1 MGLSLRGE
9 AYRARSRVGDLP
21 VVGHPLVVGSLLVG
35 EGSVEDHADVSHGV
49 DADRRALEHR
59 AGQRRDRTCQQK
71 TFLDYVE
78 RGSEN
83 PGVSLK
89 RN

>member
-1 MGLSLRGE
+1 MTL
-9 AYRARSRVGDLP
+9 
-21 VVGHPLVVGSLLVG
+21 
-35 EGSVEDHADVSHGV
+35 VEDHADVSHGV